1 MIDQYDKNGKC
12 SLNCD
17 IDNNGWP
24 ETNLDLNADGVAD
37 INLYVDDYK
46 VPKLNIDT
54 TGNGQ
59 ANLNVDTNGDLKADI
74 NVDIDNDG
82 KPDIN
87 IDVNGDLKAD
97 INVDTDNDGIADLN
111 LTNQL
116 DNNGNCKLNCYINNN
131 GKGLPEYNIDIDGDG
146 KYDINID
153 LDGDKIPDANIDT
166 DLDGIIDSSKIDTS
180 ILFKTT
186 EENTKVKL
194 SMQNI
199 KISYLDNVDFSKDK
213 IVIGWTK
220 TKKFTITND
229 SNQDMTYDINWND
242 IINNFGWGNRPN
254 YELSIDGNKL
264 VNLTSQLPYAV
275 NNGEKI
281 VKNIQIKANTEQEVV
296 LNYAYTPEN
305 NYDDG
310 KLFYAILEIKPNE
323 N

>member
-1 MIDQYDKNGKC
+1 M
-12 SLNCD
+12 
-17 IDNNGWP
+17 
-24 ETNLDLNADGVAD
+24 
-37 INLYVDDYK
+37 
-46 VPKLNIDT
+46 
-54 TGNGQ
+54 
-59 ANLNVDTNGDLKADI
+59 
-74 NVDIDNDG
+74 
-82 KPDIN
+82 
-87 IDVNGDLKAD
+87 
-97 INVDTDNDGIADLN
+97 N

-220 TKKFTITND
+220 TK
-229 SNQDMTYDINWND
+229 SLQLLMTVI
-242 IINNFGWGNRPN
+242 
-254 YELSIDGNKL
+254 
-264 VNLTSQLPYAV
+264 
-275 NNGEKI
+275 KI
-281 VKNIQIKANTEQEVV
+281 
-296 LNYAYTPEN
+296 
-305 NYDDG
+305 
-310 KLFYAILEIKPNE
+310 
-323 N
+323 